1 VGECRRP
8 QAAVS
13 GEFAM
18 NKHVAADHKSGL
30 FLTDQQRMI
39 RDAAR
44 KLAREVLAPTAAERD
59 RTSAWPT
66 AELKILAENGF
77 MGMTIPEEYGGS
89 ETGFLGYCLA
99 LEEISAADGGLGT
112 IVHVHNLGGAHVIN
126 NYGSTEQKRRLLP
139 GMANGEK
146 IGAFLITEPQ
156 AGSDTG
162 GLRATARRDG
172 EHYVLNGTK
181 QFISNGS
188 EAGVAIIVARTD
200 TAAGKRGFTTFLVE
214 PPAPGYV
221 VSRVEEKYGQ
231 RTAHTAQIQLDDL
244 RVPAAD
250 AMGAIGAGYGITM
263 SGLSDGRIAV
273 AAQAVGIAQAALDA
287 AVRYAREREVSG
299 KPIMEL
305 QGVSFNLADMAAQV
319 DIARQYYIYAAKL
332 LEAGMP
338 CVKEAAIAKLF
349 ASEMAEKVCSDA
361 LQIHGGYGYLRDF
374 PVERYCRDVRVCKIY
389 EGTSNIQKLIISR
402 NL

>member
-1 VGECRRP
+1 M
-8 QAAVS
+8 
-13 GEFAM
+13 FM
-18 NKHVAADHKSGL
+18 NKHVESVSGP

-39 RDAAR
+39 RDTAR
-44 KLAREVLAPTAAERD
+44 QLARDVIAPTAAERD

-66 AELKILAENGF
+66 AELKVLADHGF

-89 ETGFLGYCLA
+89 ETGFVAYCLA
-99 LEEISAADGGLGT
+99 LEEISAADGGVGT
-112 IVHVHNLGGAHVIN
+112 VMHVHNLGGAHIVARH
-126 NYGSTEQKRRLLP
+126 GSPDQKKRYLP
-139 GMANGEK
+139 AMARGEK

-156 AGSDTG
+156 AGSETSA
-162 GLRATARRDG
+162 LRATARQDG
-172 EHYVLNGTK
+172 DHFVLNGTK

-188 EAGVAIIVARTD
+188 EAGLAIIVARTD
-200 TAAGKRGFTTFLVE
+200 MTAGKRGFTTFLVE

-221 VSRVEEKYGQ
+221 VARVEEKYGQ

-244 RVPAAD
+244 RVPAHD
-250 AMGAIGAGYGITM
+250 TLGEVGSGYGITM
-263 SGLSDGRIAV
+263 SGLSDGRIAI

-287 AVRYAREREVSG
+287 AIRYARERNVGG

-305 QGVSFNLADMAAQV
+305 QGISFSIADMAAQV
-319 DIARQYYIYAAKL
+319 DVARQYYIHAAKL
-332 LEAGMP
+332 LEAGLP
-338 CVKEAAIAKLF
+338 CAKQAAIAKLF

-361 LQIHGGYGYLRDF
+361 LQVHGGYGYLRDF
-374 PVERYCRDVRVCKIY
+374 PLERYCRDVRVCKIY

>member
-1 VGECRRP
+1 
-8 QAAVS
+8 
-13 GEFAM
+13 M
-18 NKHVAADHKSGL
+18 NKHVESVSGP

-39 RDAAR
+39 RDTAR
-44 KLAREVLAPTAAERD
+44 QLARDVIAPTAAERD

-66 AELKILAENGF
+66 AELKVLADHGF

-89 ETGFLGYCLA
+89 ETGFVAYCLA
-99 LEEISAADGGLGT
+99 LEEISAADGGVGT
-112 IVHVHNLGGAHVIN
+112 VMHVHNLGGAHIVARH
-126 NYGSTEQKRRLLP
+126 GSPDQKKRYLP
-139 GMANGEK
+139 AMARGEK

-156 AGSDTG
+156 AGSETSA
-162 GLRATARRDG
+162 LRATARQDG
-172 EHYVLNGTK
+172 DHFVLNGTK

-188 EAGVAIIVARTD
+188 EAGLAIIVARTD
-200 TAAGKRGFTTFLVE
+200 MTAGKRGFTTFLVE

-221 VSRVEEKYGQ
+221 VARVEEKYGQ

-244 RVPAAD
+244 RVPAHD
-250 AMGAIGAGYGITM
+250 TLGEVGSGYGITM
-263 SGLSDGRIAV
+263 SGLSDGRIAI

-287 AVRYAREREVSG
+287 AIRYARERNVGG

-305 QGVSFNLADMAAQV
+305 QGISFSIADMAAQV
-319 DIARQYYIYAAKL
+319 DVARQYYIHAAKL
-332 LEAGMP
+332 LEAGLP
-338 CVKEAAIAKLF
+338 CAKQAAIAKLF

-361 LQIHGGYGYLRDF
+361 LQVHGGYGYLRDF
-374 PVERYCRDVRVCKIY
+374 PLERYCRDVRVCKIY